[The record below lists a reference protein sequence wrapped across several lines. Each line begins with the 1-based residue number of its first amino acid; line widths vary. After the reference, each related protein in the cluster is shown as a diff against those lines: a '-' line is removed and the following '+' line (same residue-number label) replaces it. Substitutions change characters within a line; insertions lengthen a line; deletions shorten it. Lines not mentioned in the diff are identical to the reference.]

1 MKEEA
6 QTLFVERERRLLDA
20 IALKEPDRVPVVPLF
35 AFFNCFYAG
44 ITPREA
50 YVDPQKAVAAWRKT
64 ITDFEPDATYSV
76 NFTVY
81 AMDEV
86 LSRLDFKAMK
96 WPGHGIP
103 DTQSFQFVENEYMMA
118 EEYDLFFKNPGEYLL
133 RHVLPRLA
141 GNLSGL
147 AKIPPLETICL
158 GYAWPSVL
166 AAFADPTVISALET
180 IMEAAKKQL
189 EWVRTFSNF
198 AQELKDLGFPSIKE
212 QTVFTAYDMIADNL
226 RGTRGAMM
234 DLFRRPAQLKRAVEQ
249 IAPFITAAAING
261 AKAKGNPRIFIPLH
275 KGTDSFM
282 SPKQFEAFYWPTLQQ
297 LIVDICDAGC
307 TPYLLIE
314 GVYDTRLEVIKQV
327 PKGKCIYHFEGTDIF
342 KAKQVL
348 GDTVCLMG
356 NVPNSLLATGKVE
369 DVRNYCKKL
378 IDICGAGGGFI
389 MSSGAIIDEARVEN
403 VRTMMETTR
412 DYGRYHH

>member
-1 MKEEA
+1 MKQDA
-6 QTLFVERERRLLDA
+6 ARLFKEREQRIQDTL
-20 IALKEPDRVPVVPLF
+20 ALKEPDRVPIVPLF

-64 ITDFEPDATYSV
+64 ITDFAPDATYSV

-86 LSRLDFKAMK
+86 LSTLDFKAMK

-103 DTQSFQFVENEYMMA
+103 DTQSFQFVENEYMLA
-118 EEYDLFFKNPGEYLL
+118 EEYPLFFKNPGEYLL
-133 RHVLPRLA
+133 RNVLPRLA
-141 GNLSGL
+141 GNLAGL

-166 AAFADPTVISALET
+166 AAFADPAVIKALET
-180 IMEAAKKQL
+180 IMAAAQKQL
-189 EWVRTFSNF
+189 EWVRTFSAF

-226 RGTRGAMM
+226 RGTKGSMM
-234 DLFRRPAQLKRAVEQ
+234 DLFRRPEALKRAVEQ
-249 IAPFITAAAING
+249 IAPFITQAAING
-261 AKAKGNPRIFIPLH
+261 ARAKGNPRVFIPLH

-282 SPKQFEAFYWPTLQQ
+282 SPKQFKEFYWPTLQK
-297 LIVDICDAGC
+297 LIVDICDADC

-314 GVYDTRLEVIKQV
+314 GVYDTRLEIIKEV
-327 PKGKCIYHFEGTDIF
+327 PKAKCIYHFEGTDIF
-342 KAKQVL
+342 RAKKIL
-348 GDTVCLMG
+348 GDTVCIMG
-356 NVPNSLLATGKVE
+356 NVPNSLLVTGKVE
-369 DVRNYCKKL
+369 DVQDYCKKL
-378 IDICGAGGGFI
+378 IDSCGAGGGFI

-403 VRTMMETTR
+403 VHAMFDTTR
-412 DYGRYHH
+412 EYGHYR